1 MLRVVEKRHENRFEK
16 ENQTPNGPTWSRAPS
31 KGEIAG
37 EKEEALRA
45 RQDSRENCIAP
56 TLGSQ
61 QVWLRKGGGMDGL
74 CIADL
79 HLIRCGLSKLSA
91 STQYNRFWPH
101 THLSLQQYSFEYIK
115 PTKSKC
121 YPRRAI

>member
-16 ENQTPNGPTWSRAPS
+16 ENQTPNGPTCSRAPS

-61 QVWLRKGGGMDGL
+61 QVWLRKRGDGRFVYSWPSPDQVWF
-74 CIADL
+74 IQTE
-79 HLIRCGLSKLSA
+79 R
-91 STQYNRFWPH
+91 QYAIQPILTTH